1 MRPILVILFFTSFVL
16 SYASTNRTNSDYS
29 IQLDHIDGRSTRY
42 YYAVVPNRSVGASE
56 SATFVEFLRTLSGS
70 KIVSDKNKYGHTSW
84 RVALNEESHVED
96 IRNYRSWIKSV
107 EPIEE
112 NDYRRPPKKEKREA
126 EPIYNVWTKDPTNH
140 DETTATKKWLS
151 SQVLDKNAYISE
163 WKRRKTGNV
172 EVWGMVTL
180 DEAGVERV
188 RNHPGVRSVEK
199 TSLPESTRVAMR
211 ADWSKENM
219 VARSLHKHSKRV
231 DLKWN
236 KQESAAEDLV
246 MNSQYKG
253 SQLGKDF
260 VYEERAGK
268 GVTIY
273 VIDQGVQIRV
283 LNDDGDEEFA
293 PYILNEGKKGY
304 QTGHSRESGEDGNA
318 DDSRGHAEG
327 HGTPVASIALGKKYG
342 VAKAATLASVKIID
356 SVSILEGLEL
366 ILDDVQ
372 DNPDPA
378 SKSVVLMSMVFR
390 EEKFDSP
397 EEARKSD
404 TGAAV
409 TERFGDLMDVGVPVV
424 VSSGNYALLGSPRID
439 NIPPILEGPDLPL
452 IVVGAATY
460 EGERAAFSQYGDQ
473 LSLYAPGT
481 EVLAQMKTDRTSRKA
496 DGSSLAAPAVAGV
509 IATYLAYDT
518 PPWDSSKQGKDR
530 VRAIKEYI
538 KSDAS
543 SWERK
548 PGIRMIWNGA
558 DENAHKDATPVI
570 CKRDGQCP
578 TKPSPSPQPSTT
590 PQYSRECN
598 KIENK
603 KYIIEHKISDLIN
616 NHFCPAAVS
625 QGKHDDGTQSFA
637 RSYNIGTTEEVDL
650 AIDWPSNLQDF
661 KPNMDDCKHYLH
673 DLIRYCDYE
682 FPMAWKAGGNV
693 HFGPV
698 VYRFSTK
705 NVRQYPMPKPWST
718 CEVIHDQPTSRSPVT
733 LKFNIGGAGWMN
745 SDFGQGMKDGLGNLK
760 SWNFKYELGSDGREW
775 TAKFDV
781 MNGKSVTDV
790 QDLARKV
797 VGDGGF
803 AMHCKLKT

>member
-1 MRPILVILFFTSFVL
+1 MPF
-16 SYASTNRTNSDYS
+16 
-29 IQLDHIDGRSTRY
+29 
-42 YYAVVPNRSVGASE
+42 YAVHPKGSVGPIKAGE
-56 SATFVEFLRTLSGS
+56 IEAYLKNISGTDP
-70 KIVSDKNKYGHTSW
+70 IRDRGENRYISW
-84 RVALNEESHVED
+84 RVSLGNESHVEE
-96 IRNYRSWIKSV
+96 IHKR
-107 EPIEE
+107 EE
-112 NDYRRPPKKEKREA
+112 IDKVQEIDEELYRRGPA
-126 EPIYNVWTKDPTNH
+126 EPQ
-140 DETTATKKWLS
+140 KKWLVVAKDPMNKEQLAS
-151 SQVLDKNAYISE
+151 TKQWLDSKVVDRNVRIWDYT
-163 WKRRKTGNV
+163 KKKTGGLIF
-172 EVWGMVTL
+172 WGGVTL
-180 DEAGVERV
+180 DDAGVEEARKREDVSEVV
-188 RNHPGVRSVEK
+188 RDYDPEGTRAVLAQEPNTTEPIAKRSK
-199 TSLPESTRVAMR
+199 QMAKR
-211 ADWSKENM
+211 A
-219 VARSLHKHSKRV
+219 
-231 DLKWN
+231 DLKWV
-236 KQESAAEDLV
+236 KQEDAARDLV
-246 MNSQYKG
+246 MDSQYKG
-253 SQLGKDF
+253 SELGNDF
-260 VYEERAGK
+260 VYEERAGE
-268 GVTIY
+268 GTFVYI
-273 VIDQGVQIRV
+273 VDAGIELRV
-283 LNDDGDEEFA
+283 KDERDREEFA
-293 PYILNEGKKGY
+293 HYILNGEDEDF
-304 QTGHSRESGEDGNA
+304 QTGPSKEIGQDGNT
-318 DDSRGHAEG
+318 DSSLLPRG
-327 HGTPVASIALGKKYG
+327 HGTQMASKALGRNYG
-342 VAKAATLASVKIID
+342 VAKGATLISVKTTHSGSII
-356 SVSILEGLEL
+356 EGFEL
-366 ILDDVQ
+366 ILEDLSEFH
-372 DNPDPA
+372 PERA
-378 SKSVVLMSMVFR
+378 GKSVVMMSMVIA
-390 EEKFDSP
+390 EEIFSSP
-397 EEARKSD
+397 EEARKD
-404 TGAAV
+404 VLGIQFT
-409 TERFGDLMDVGVPVV
+409 DLFNDIMDLGVPIV
-424 VSSGNYALLGSPRID
+424 VSAGNYGDKGRKDID
-439 NIPPILEGPDLPL
+439 NVPPILEGPDLPL
-452 IVVGAATY
+452 MVIGGAT
-460 EGERAAFSQYGDQ
+460 ESGERAPFSQEGNQVALYG
-473 LSLYAPGT
+473 PG
-481 EVLAQMKTDRTSRKA
+481 VNVKCRAK
-496 DGSSLAAPAVAGV
+496 DGSTQDDGGGTSVAVPIVAGV
-509 IATYLAYDT
+509 IATYLNYD
-518 PPWDSSKQGKDR
+518 PLPWDSGKKGKDR
-530 VRAIKEYI
+530 VRAIRDFI